1 MRLNC
6 NRANKQTDCATPQE
20 PSLRSSQ
27 QKKKSRDEQCCQ
39 LGGEKFTIPPT
50 HCPNDSM
57 ARLCSFFFPSL
68 LSLFLSRIDLTASVS
83 SFLKEKNG
91 DFCQGR
97 RVHFLGF
104 SRRGYYHHHGAEWMH
119 VLPTSIPQPF
129 LRWTSRNFCSRNGHF
144 NGFGQVW
151 WICDLFLT
159 SFNKR
164 GKRISFCVII
174 ANEIHYDNEQRLR
187 EETKGKHDGRSCF
200 VWRQ

>member
-1 MRLNC
+1 MAIFAKVAAFISWVFL
-6 NRANKQTDCATPQE
+6 D
-20 PSLRSSQ
+20 
-27 QKKKSRDEQCCQ
+27 
-39 LGGEKFTIPPT
+39 GGTT
-50 HCPNDSM
+50 TM
-57 ARLCSFFFPSL
+57 
-68 LSLFLSRIDLTASVS
+68 V
-83 SFLKEKNG
+83 
-91 DFCQGR
+91 
-97 RVHFLGF
+97 
-104 SRRGYYHHHGAEWMH
+104 
-119 VLPTSIPQPF
+119 
-129 LRWTSRNFCSRNGHF
+129 RNGHF